1 MKWLTP
7 ILLVSV
13 VLGLTGCNLGVGG
26 AASCSKGD
34 GKVVTTA
41 SQVKYEDLTVC
52 GGTEAKAGNTVKVNY
67 ISSVKDGSDLRQ
79 IQSTY
84 PPNTPVSFKIGAG
97 QVIRGL

>member
-1 MKWLTP
+1 MLHVKWLTP

-26 AASCSKGD
+26 AASGSKGD

-52 GGTEAKAGNTVKVNY
+52 GGTEAKAGKTVKVNY
-67 ISSVKDGSDLRQ
+67 ISSVKDGSNLRQ

-84 PPNTPVSFKIGAG
+84 RPNATASYKIEAAKE
-97 QVIRGL
+97 